1 MNHINHINNI
11 AELITELN
19 DRRIEALKAR
29 DKPAETAYSY
39 FLSIVKKV
47 EKDGG
52 QYQEALN
59 ALKKEE
65 KALQELQGYARTQEE
80 KNQTEFEL
88 YILSKYLPKMMTE
101 DEIKVQVLHLGQE
114 LHPISAKDKGKF
126 MKEIMT
132 RLKGKVDGKM
142 ANKCVNDYFNEIFN

>member
-1 MNHINHINNI
+1 MNHINNI

-29 DKPAETAYSY
+29 DKPAEAAYSY
-39 FLSIVKKV
+39 FLSIVKKA

-65 KALQELQGYARTQEE
+65 KALKSCKVSLEPKRKRIRQSL
-80 KNQTEFEL
+80 N
-88 YILSKYLPKMMTE
+88 YIFFLS
-101 DEIKVQVLHLGQE
+101 IC
-114 LHPISAKDKGKF
+114 
-126 MKEIMT
+126 
-132 RLKGKVDGKM
+132 RR
-142 ANKCVNDYFNEIFN
+142 

>member
-1 MNHINHINNI
+1 MNHIDSI

-29 DKPAETAYSY
+29 DKPVEAAYSY
-39 FLSIVKKV
+39 FLSIVKKA

-65 KALQELQGYARTQEE
+65 KALQELQSFARTQEE

-101 DEIKVQVLHLGQE
+101 DEIKVQVLYLGQE
-114 LHPISAKDKGKF
+114 LHPLSAKDKGKF
-126 MKEIMT
+126 MKEIMA

-142 ANKCVNDYFNEIFN
+142 VNKCVNDYFNEIFNN

>member
-1 MNHINHINNI
+1 MNHINNI

-29 DKPAETAYSY
+29 DKLAETAYSY

-80 KNQTEFEL
+80 KKQTKFEL

-142 ANKCVNDYFNEIFN
+142 VNKCVNDYFNEIFN

>member
-52 QYQEALN
+52 GVDEIYNAFRKEKN
-59 ALKKEE
+59 ALLENR
-65 KALQELQGYARTQEE
+65 GYARTDEE
-80 KNQTEFEL
+80 LKTINYE
-88 YILSKYLPKMMTE
+88 ISVIDKYLPRMMTE
-101 DEIKVQVLHLGQE
+101 DEIHVIVLQVAKE
-114 LHPISAKDKGKF
+114 LYPFSAKDKGKF
-126 MKEIMT
+126 MKAIMAKV
-132 RLKGKVDGKM
+132 KGKADGKLV
-142 ANKCVNDYFNEIFN
+142 NKVVTDYFSSIV